1 MRVIRNRPGPA
12 PAAKVALAEPGQVRR
27 AGRYAPAGAVVAIGN
42 FDGLHLGHQALIGRC
57 HRLAQG
63 GAAVATSNAFP
74 DAPAVA
80 VVTFEPLPQA
90 FLRPQQAPA
99 RLSTVYQKL
108 AALRSFGVDIA
119 WLTRFD
125 TQFAD
130 LSAREFVAR
139 VLVADL
145 GAVHVV
151 IGEDF
156 RFGRGRQGD
165 VALLRDLGIELGFGV
180 QVEPAVHR
188 DGERISSSGIRAH
201 LAAGEF
207 DAAAAC
213 LGRPFRMEGR
223 VIRGARLGRQLGFP
237 TANLRIRA
245 EPSPIGGVLAA
256 FARVAGSE
264 WRPAVT
270 NLGRRPA
277 VGGKEP
283 LLEVHFL
290 DFDGDLYGQRLEVQF
305 VAKLRDERGF
315 ERIGDLVEQM
325 KRDEQAARN
334 VLAAAPLPPKDS

>member
-1 MRVIRNRPGPA
+1 MRVIRNRPGLGPA
-12 PAAKVALAEPGQVRR
+12 PGVEEGGRHAPG
-27 AGRYAPAGAVVAIGN
+27 GSVVAIGN

-57 HRLAQG
+57 QQLAQRGAASTSSG
-63 GAAVATSNAFP
+63 GASGGASGRL
-74 DAPAVA
+74 AVA

-90 FLRPQQAPA
+90 FFRPQQAPA

-108 AALRSFGVDIA
+108 HGLRALGVDIT

-125 TQFAD
+125 AQFASLAAHD
-130 LSAREFVAR
+130 FVER
-139 VLVADL
+139 VLVAEL
-145 GAVHVV
+145 GAAFVV
-151 IGEDF
+151 VGEDF

-165 VALLRDLGIELGFGV
+165 VNLLRELGAGFGFAV

-201 LAAGEF
+201 LVAGEF
-207 DAAAAC
+207 AAAAEC

-223 VIRGARLGRQLGFP
+223 VIRGARLGRQLGYP

-245 EPSPIGGVLAA
+245 EPSPVGGVLAA
-256 FARVAGSE
+256 FARSASGP

-277 VGGKEP
+277 VGGQEP
-283 LLEVHFL
+283 LLEVHFF

-305 VAKLRDERGF
+305 VAKLRDEQGF
-315 ERIGDLVEQM
+315 ERIEDLVEQM
-325 KRDEQAARN
+325 KRDEQAARA
-334 VLAAAPLPPKDS
+334 VLAGVRTPDND